1 MSKIIKLRSGLNIKL
16 KGKADEVIEEAQAAR
31 TYAVKPTDFPGLT
44 PKLMVKVGHE
54 VKAGSP
60 LFFDKYKPDV
70 MFTSPVGGKVV
81 AINRGERRRI
91 LEVVVEADGSNAFEE
106 FKKADPKSLSREEVK
121 EELLKS
127 GVWPSIIQRPYGVVA
142 NSADTPMAIFISC
155 FDSAPLAPNYELIVS
170 GQEKEFQAGIDALAQ
185 LTDGKVHLGLPAS
198 RANKPFVSTKNV
210 ETTQFEGK
218 HPVGNV
224 GIQIHHVSPIN
235 KGERVWTVNVQDV
248 ITIGRLFLTGKY
260 DARKVVAVTGSE
272 VKAPRYYRTISG
284 ANLSTLLDGK
294 TNGEVKERY
303 ISGNV
308 LTGTK
313 VEKDNFLGYYH
324 SQMTVIP
331 EGDEHEF
338 FGWALPGINK
348 FSASKAFLSSLL
360 PKKEY
365 TMTANINGGER
376 AFVLS
381 EQYEKFLPMDVLPV
395 FLLKSIIVNDID
407 KMEQLGIYE
416 VIEED
421 LALCE
426 YACTSKIEVQ
436 SILRQGINV
445 MIKELG

>member
-70 MFTSPVGGKVV
+70 MFASPVSGKVV

-106 FKKADPKSLSREEVK
+106 FKKAEPKSLSREDVK

-127 GVWPSIIQRPYGVVA
+127 GLWPLIIQRPYGVVA
-142 NSADTPMAIFISC
+142 QPTDTPKAIFVSC

-185 LTDGKVHLGLPAS
+185 LTDGKVHLGLPAAG
-198 RANKPFVSTKNV
+198 ANKPFAATKNV
-210 ETTQFEGK
+210 EITQFTGK

-224 GIQIHHVSPIN
+224 GVQIHHVSPIN

-248 ITIGRLFLTGKY
+248 VTIGRLFLTGKY
-260 DARKVVAVTGSE
+260 DARKVIALTGSE
-272 VKAPRYYRTISG
+272 VKAPRYYRTIAG
-284 ANLSTLLDGK
+284 ANLSVLLEGK
-294 TNGEVKERY
+294 TNQEVNERY

-313 VEKDNFLGYYH
+313 VEKDNYLSHYG
-324 SQMTVIP
+324 SQVTVIP

-338 FGWALPGINK
+338 FGWALPGVNK
-348 FSASKAFLSSLL
+348 FSASKTFLSSLF

-365 TMTANINGGER
+365 TMTANMNGGER

-381 EQYEKFLPMDVLPV
+381 EQYEKFLPMDILPV